1 MHYRYSFQQLHKQQ
15 NSWNENFGDTS
26 WKPYTIK
33 VGIVPAAIQTLIN
46 TPTSKKIN
54 IDGMPAEI
62 LLIIPF
68 SIVDQEIFF
77 KNPNA
82 NKRTIPNKIGMC
94 GETSN

>member
-33 VGIVPAAIQTLIN
+33 VGIVPVAIQMLIN

-54 IDGMPAEI
+54 IDGIPAEI

-68 SIVDQEIFF
+68 
-77 KNPNA
+77 P
-82 NKRTIPNKIGMC
+82 
-94 GETSN
+94 